1 MTVTVMDLKYSE
13 TLSAFFD
20 GEQVDAEL
28 LAESLGQPGAHTL
41 LLEYAA
47 LRAKSQSGARPSPEF
62 LDAVA
67 AKMRQAARRRR
78 WQFRFAVVAASA
90 CLALVA
96 VAVGFIW
103 APVVERPAEPPAP
116 ATAVRLAAPAPSR
129 ETPTDLLRAP
139 TAAPRPQPA
148 ATKPPSPDRVP
159 VAALRLRL
167 GQWEESLAHEGG
179 EGRRY

>member
-1 MTVTVMDLKYSE
+1 MTVNVMDLKYSE

-20 GEQVDAEL
+20 GEQVDGEL
-28 LAESLGQPGAHTL
+28 LAESLAQPGAHTL

-67 AKMRQAARRRR
+67 AKMRQAAHRRR

-103 APVVERPAEPPAP
+103 APVVARPVTPPSP
-116 ATAVRLAAPAPSR
+116 ATAQRLAPLAAPREAPS
-129 ETPTDLLRAP
+129 DLSMSP
-139 TAAPRPQPA
+139 TAAPRRQATA
-148 ATKPPSPDRVP
+148 AKPPSLDRPP

-167 GQWEESLAHEGG
+167 GQWEESLAHAGG
-179 EGRRY
+179 EGRRD